1 MYYTRRQAVLTL
13 GCALVLTS
21 VSSRAEPKSAELP
34 YAVSLRKALDRALHQ
49 GQPLVVMVSLHGCAF
64 CKIVRQSHLLPLV
77 RTGVPIVQVNM
88 RSSQSVEDFTGQSTT
103 HDALVRRWNTTIAP
117 TLLFFGLQGLEV
129 AERMEGAYQ
138 PDFYGAYLD
147 ERLQQARSGLKK
159 TLKR

>member
-1 MYYTRRQAVLTL
+1 
-13 GCALVLTS
+13 
-21 VSSRAEPKSAELP
+21 
-34 YAVSLRKALDRALHQ
+34 
-49 GQPLVVMVSLHGCAF
+49 VMVSLHGCAF

-77 RTGVPIVQVNM
+77 RTGIPIVQVNM

-138 PDFYGAYLD
+138 PDFYGAYLE

-159 TLKR
+159 TPKP